1 MNRLLGALLVAGPFH
16 GARPEPPGSP
26 DFDPTWMPPRSH
38 QSPSARTAT
47 DVSRVPGEARPGVA
61 VPQISIPLKPTDGAK
76 TQNQMR
82 ARPSGGGIDDSV
94 AQCMAKRTAEERAA
108 CESASFQHG
117 GGVCGARG

>member
-1 MNRLLGALLVAGPFH
+1 MNRLLGALLVAGAFH
-16 GARPEPPGSP
+16 GARAEPPGSP

-61 VPQISIPLKPTDGAK
+61 VPQISIPLKRTDGAK

-108 CESASFQHG
+108 CERALSDAGSG
-117 GGVCGARG
+117 R